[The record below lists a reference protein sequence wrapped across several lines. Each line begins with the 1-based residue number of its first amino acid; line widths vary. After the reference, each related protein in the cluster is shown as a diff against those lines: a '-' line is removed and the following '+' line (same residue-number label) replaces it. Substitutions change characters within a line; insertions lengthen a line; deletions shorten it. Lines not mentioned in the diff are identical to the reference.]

1 MLSLFPA
8 WRNGAGQGH
17 IGMKQDY
24 RLFGAWRLLAA
35 VLVMAYHFSHS
46 APDAE
51 PVIAWFEHML
61 PLLDMFFI
69 MSGFLIFEHYGG
81 MKNNGE
87 SYVRFLIKRLA
98 RLYPLHFMTLSVF
111 VAFAV
116 LVHTGLLQSQAADT
130 RYNFMSLPANLL
142 LLQAWGVESE
152 LTFNY
157 VSWSVSGEW
166 FAYLLFPLV
175 LFAFSFRRAMGLAV
189 LLAIFIAILEV
200 ADAGATDKYDFWFNT
215 KVWSA
220 YRIAADFV
228 FGALLCALARSLRP
242 PRFSQWL
249 AWTVLAVVFVAMFA
263 DANIYLILG
272 LFGIAITLAALADK
286 EGGSDTSWLRPV
298 APVTAVSFGVYLWHP
313 VIELF
318 AYSLV
323 WKRLIASEDP
333 FLFWLYMPIPAAV
346 TILVAIYSARHLERP
361 LGKWLESTLTN
372 AFERRLTSSRTA

>member
-1 MLSLFPA
+1 
-8 WRNGAGQGH
+8 
-17 IGMKQDY
+17 MKQNY

-35 VLVMAYHFSHS
+35 MLVMAYHFSHS

-87 SYVRFLIKRLA
+87 SYIRFLIKRLA

-111 VAFAV
+111 VGFAI
-116 LVHTGLLQSQAADT
+116 LVHMGLLHSQAADT
-130 RYNFMSLPANLL
+130 RYNLMSLPANLL

-175 LFAFSFRRAMGLAV
+175 LFAFSFRRAIGLAA
-189 LLAIFIAILEV
+189 LLAIFIVILEV
-200 ADAGATDKYDFWFNT
+200 VDSGATGKYDFWFNT

-228 FGALLCALARSLRP
+228 FGALLCVLARGLRP
-242 PRFSQWL
+242 PQFSQWL
-249 AWTVLAVVFVAMFA
+249 AWGVLGLVFVAMFA

-286 EGGSDTSWLRPV
+286 EGGSDTSWLKPV

-323 WKRLIASEDP
+323 WKRIIGVEDP
-333 FLFWLYMPIPAAV
+333 VLFWLYMPIPAIV
-346 TILVAIYSARHLERP
+346 TIIVAIYSARHLERP

-372 AFERRLTSSRTA
+372 AFERRLASSRHA